1 MDEVADI
8 DGVIDITV
16 EEIITMFGLIP
27 HPEGG
32 YYRETYR
39 SVETI
44 PDNVLPNRY
53 KGDRTYG
60 TAIYYLLTPDTFSAL
75 HRLKTDEVY
84 HFYLGAPV
92 EMLQL
97 LPGGSGRVIKLGNEI
112 KTGMH
117 LQVAVSRGMWQGSR
131 LIRGGKY
138 ALLGATVAPGF
149 EFTDLEIGH
158 RDELLQFYPQFQ
170 DLIVDLTKD

>member
-1 MDEVADI
+1 MDEIGDI
-8 DGVIDITV
+8 EGDIVITV
-16 EEIITMFGLIP
+16 EELLTLLSLTP

-53 KGDRTYG
+53 KGDRNYG
-60 TAIYYLLTPDTFSAL
+60 TAIYFLLTPDTFSAL

-84 HFYLGAPV
+84 HFYLGDPV

-97 LPGGSGRVIKLGNEI
+97 LPSGSGRVIKLGREI
-112 KTGMH
+112 KSGMR
-117 LQVAVSRGMWQGSR
+117 LQVTASKGIWQGSR
-131 LIRGGKY
+131 LIRGGEY
-138 ALLGATVAPGF
+138 ALLGTTVAPGF
-149 EFTDLEIGH
+149 EFVDFETGQ
-158 RDELLQFYPQFQ
+158 RDELLQSYPTFR
-170 DLIVDLTKD
+170 DLIVALTRD